1 MNYKLYVVIDNFV
14 SFMQCALDAT
24 DIDAAILPSLLLR
37 SPNTPLHYREEIVSV
52 IEAGFKMYL
61 RETRPDRPIPKKL
74 KIKQPK
80 VSIFNLS
87 HISIF

>member
-1 MNYKLYVVIDNFV
+1 ML
-14 SFMQCALDAT
+14 L
-24 DIDAAILPSLLLR
+24 ILMPR
-37 SPNTPLHYREEIVSV
+37 SYQVYCCDPLNTPLHYREEIVSV

-61 RETRPDRPIPKKL
+61 QETRPDRPIPKNL

-80 VSIFNLS
+80 VSILNLS